1 MISSA
6 VISAVIAFI
15 SIGFAFWQNR
25 KMKLQVHLLHYRL
38 DNPGPH
44 IKSKL
49 DANGMT
55 VGVIVN
61 AKGRA

>member
-1 MISSA
+1 
-6 VISAVIAFI
+6 
-15 SIGFAFWQNR
+15 
-25 KMKLQVHLLHYRL
+25 MKLQVHLLHYRL